1 MADQLY
7 KLQPDRDLQ
16 CYFQQPSA
24 VAALS
29 ATSPAGFTV
38 SGCWRQQFDWA
49 VVEWNRDNVFEHPAL
64 RNLPD
69 GDLSGLHVSY
79 DEARVNCVPLDSIL
93 YSTVDWPYLR
103 IWADPGTGEQIYWV
117 PLREHATAVGG
128 SYVPAAATFGLGGT
142 AALNDYVELACDGEH
157 FTHQFYFNGEGP
169 AEAIANLVAAVNNGN
184 PPSQNFTASGNGAS
198 ITLTYKDPGA
208 GANTNR
214 VGVYGN
220 ATGAAT
226 WTPSWQL
233 FSGGQSPAQWHIDLD
248 FSNLQGYLTSHPA
261 PNAAKVKVPTNAVRK
276 MRWTWAADLQAENF
290 QRSEFSVLV
299 TNWTVTGAN
308 LLYSVAGPG
317 SRRIED
323 SALDTVSYTGG
334 WTEAR
339 GNYSDGS
346 IHLTHEAGASLQCSY
361 TAGAQHT
368 LYLGTRRA
376 DGCGA
381 ITVQVD
387 ANPPVQLNLSLS
399 GEDVLVRVR
408 LGEFAGGVQHSV
420 TITTSGTTGGTA
432 SYFYFDFLEI
442 AVPIAQLPVFDTI
455 PTTTLATDWD
465 TEHSLALA
473 PERTAWLIH
482 TLGFQGRANHYAG
495 ALWFYELSQSGQ
507 QYASATITFAGAPE
521 FFQNNHT
528 QMSIG
533 EALFQHSHLIGDT
546 AQSIARCFALLI
558 NEGSTG
564 VWASVDGAKLTITAR
579 TPGTAGNG
587 LNISASTQGTQFTAT
602 PGATLPP
609 GELSGGR
616 DGKWLTDLAATPRL
630 NRAARDWSSSYFK
643 AMSRY
648 GLGVAAAFSMELGN
662 GDDTTAAGIAQ
673 RYPNG
678 DPAWVNTPALQ
689 TNFSP
694 SSTAFWKQVYLD
706 MAAVMVEAGVAP
718 YLQFGEVQW
727 WYFCPPAD
735 PANGNWKPVLNG
747 GMPLYDAYT
756 TSTFQSQYGRAM
768 HVFTDPSND
777 PAPYPSESA
786 FLPALI
792 GEFTQTIMAFVHQ
805 THPDTRFEVLY
816 PPDVNDAALNRIVNL
831 PAAYWT
837 PANLTCLKTENFT
850 YTGDRDLNKARASIE
865 LPMQLGFSPSQS
877 SHLVGIGDYTTPW
890 AKEQL
895 LALGESLDSVVLFAL
910 DQFCLIGYPLP
921 LDRGPRRAQF
931 MGG

>member
-7 KLQPDRDLQ
+7 KLRPDRDLQ

-24 VAALS
+24 AAALS
-29 ATSPAGFTV
+29 ATSPNGFTV

-79 DEARVNCVPLDSIL
+79 DETRVNCVPLDSNL

-103 IWADPGTGEQIYWV
+103 VWADPGSGEQIYWI

-128 SYVPAAATFGLGGT
+128 SYVPATATLVLGGT
-142 AALNDYVELACDGEH
+142 PSLNDYVELACDGEH

-169 AEAIANLVAAVNNGN
+169 ADAIANLVTAINSGK
-184 PPSQNFTASGNGAS
+184 PPSQNLTASGNGAS
-198 ITLTYKDPGA
+198 ITLTYKNPSA
-208 GANTNR
+208 GANANR
-214 VGVYGN
+214 VGVYAN
-220 ATGAAT
+220 ATGAET
-226 WTPSWQL
+226 WSPSWQL
-233 FSGGQSPAQWHIDLD
+233 FSGGQSPTQWHIDLD
-248 FSNLQGYLTSHPA
+248 FSNLQGYLTAHPGSTD
-261 PNAAKVKVPTNAVRK
+261 AKVKVPTNAVRK
-276 MRWTWAADLQAENF
+276 MRWTWAADLQPGSF
-290 QRSEFSVLV
+290 QRSEFSVVV

-308 LLYSVAGPG
+308 LLYNVAGPG

-323 SALDTVSYTGG
+323 DAVDVSYTGG

-339 GNYSDGS
+339 GNYSGGS
-346 IHLTHEAGASLQCSY
+346 IRWTKEAGARLQCSY
-361 TAGAQHT
+361 TAGTQHT

-376 DGCGA
+376 DACGA
-381 ITVQVD
+381 VTVQVD
-387 ANPPVQLNLSLS
+387 ANPAVVLNLALA

-408 LGEFAGGVQHSV
+408 LGGFAGGVAHSV
-420 TITTSGTTGGTA
+420 TVTNGSGA

-442 AVPIAQLPVFDTI
+442 AVPCAGLPVFDTSA
-455 PTTTLATDWD
+455 TLTLATDWD

-482 TLGFQGRANHYAG
+482 ALGFQGRANHYAG
-495 ALWFYELSQSGQ
+495 ALWFYELILSGQ

-521 FFQNNHT
+521 FSQNNLT

-533 EALFQHSHLIGDT
+533 GAVFQHSNLIGDT
-546 AQSIARCFALLI
+546 AQSMTRCFALMI

-579 TPGTAGNG
+579 TPGVAGNG
-587 LNISASTQGTQFTAT
+587 LNVSATTQGTQFTAT
-602 PGATLPP
+602 PSETA
-609 GELSGGR
+609 LSGGQ

-630 NRAARDWSSSYFK
+630 NRAARDWSGSYFK
-643 AMSRY
+643 AMSGY
-648 GLGVAAAFSMELGN
+648 GLCVAAAFSMELGN

-678 DPAWVNTPALQ
+678 NPAWVNTPALQ
-689 TNFSP
+689 TNFGP

-706 MAAVMVEAGVAP
+706 MANVMVEAGVTP

-735 PANGNWKPVLNG
+735 PANGNWTPVPNG
-747 GMPLYDAYT
+747 GMPFYDAYT
-756 TSTFQSQYGRAM
+756 TSTFQSQYGQAM

-777 PAPYPSESA
+777 PAAYANESA
-786 FLPALI
+786 FLPSLVGQYTKAV
-792 GEFTQTIMAFVHQ
+792 MDFVHQ
-805 THPDTRFEVLY
+805 THADARFEVLY
-816 PPDVNDAALNRIVNL
+816 PPDVNDAALTRIVNL

-837 PANLTCLKTENFT
+837 PAALACLKTENFT
-850 YTGDRDLNKARASIE
+850 YTGDRDLDKARASIE
-865 LPMQLGFSPSQS
+865 LPMQLGFPPSQC

-890 AKEQL
+890 PKEQR

-910 DQFCLIGYPLP
+910 DQFCLIGYALP
-921 LDRGPRRAQF
+921 LDPGPRRAQF